1 MRYLALAALA
11 VVACGAPPVPPPEGV
26 PILSGAYRIEGE
38 RISASAE
45 CPATP
50 SFFGADLNFDTSGQA
65 QAPIPG
71 FDCAFSYELSGF
83 TVECHGWTYRLDG
96 AGRITK
102 GSAFGRATVEGGGCT
117 GRVEFSITPKVKP

>member
-1 MRYLALAALA
+1 MRYLPLLA
-11 VVACGAPPVPPPEGV
+11 VLAACGAPPVPPPEV
-26 PILSGAYRIEGE
+26 PFFSGNYRIEGE

-71 FDCAFSYELSGF
+71 FDCVFAYELSGF
-83 TVECHGWTYRLDG
+83 TIVCNGWTYNLDG
-96 AGRITK
+96 AGKITK
-102 GSAFGRATVEGGGCT
+102 GSGFGRATVIGGGCT
-117 GRVEFSITPKVKP
+117 GRVEFSITPKR

>member
-1 MRYLALAALA
+1 MRYLLPLFL
-11 VVACGAPPVPPPEGV
+11 VCCGAPPVPPSPDV
-26 PILSGAYRIEGE
+26 PIFSGNYRIEGE

-50 SFFGADLNFDTSGQA
+50 SFFGADLNFDTAGQA

-71 FDCAFSYELSGF
+71 FDCVFTYELAGF
-83 TVECHGWTYRLDG
+83 KVECNGWTYNLDG

-102 GSAFGRATVEGGGCT
+102 GSGFGRATITGGGCE
-117 GRVEFSITPKVKP
+117 GRVEFSITPKR